1 MSHQEM
7 ETELMQTVN
16 FLTYELQ
23 LRVKGSNNYLFLK
36 NRQKNP
42 SFL

>member
-23 LRVKGSNNYLFLK
+23 LRVKGSNNYHFLK